1 MKRTKLTH
9 EQHLV
14 LATQLISADETLRD
28 AFFTNIQPAFGKS
41 HPASKALLKV
51 IKTMQVVRSELDTEY
66 HNVTSQ
72 EQYMKEGHVYYKWP
86 TTGDKYVLA

>member
-14 LATQLISADETLRD
+14 LATQLISADAMLRD
-28 AFFTNIQPAFGKS
+28 AFFTTIQPAFGKT
-41 HPASKALLKV
+41 HPASRALLRA
-51 IKTMQVVRSELDTEY
+51 IRIMQRARSELDTEY

>member
-14 LATQLISADETLRD
+14 LATQLVSADALLRE
-28 AFFTNIQPAFGKS
+28 AFFTTVQPAFGKS
-41 HPASKALLKV
+41 HPASRALLRA

-72 EQYMKEGHVYYKWP
+72 EKYMKEGHVYYKLP
-86 TTGDKYVLA
+86 TTGEKHER

>member
-28 AFFTNIQPAFGKS
+28 AFFTNIQPAFGS

-72 EQYMKEGHVYYKWP
+72 EQYMKDTYI
-86 TTGDKYVLA
+86 TN